1 MDVKREQVPEAWDG
15 YRVKAKLR
23 TEGKAGYWILGRLRA
38 TSDKGTK
45 LCRKFVPALFL
56 FYKH

>member
-23 TEGKAGYWILGRLRA
+23 TDGKAGYWILGQLRA

-45 LCRKFVPALFL
+45 LCQKFVPMPCRFH
-56 FYKH
+56 KP